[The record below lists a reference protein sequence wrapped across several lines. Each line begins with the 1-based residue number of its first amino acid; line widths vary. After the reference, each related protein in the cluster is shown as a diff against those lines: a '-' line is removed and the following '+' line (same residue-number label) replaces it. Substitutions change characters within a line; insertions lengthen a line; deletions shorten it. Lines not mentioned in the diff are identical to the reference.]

1 MKTMRYLLMVVAMV
15 SVLGVFAQGLAK
27 QPEAKMQSTSTMVS
41 TGSSLPQ
48 AAATGVYVTGSTPA
62 SYSPAGRPGYIRKDG
77 NPFGDDN
84 VSGTE
89 NPMEPGTPLGD
100 VFWPLM
106 LLAGAYAL
114 MRAILI
120 NKRKKQQKHCS
131 VR

>member
-1 MKTMRYLLMVVAMV
+1 MVMAMV
-15 SVLGVFAQGLAK
+15 SVLGVYAQGLAK
-27 QPEAKMQSTSTMVS
+27 QPEVKMYSTSTMVG
-41 TGSSLPQ
+41 TGSALPQ

-62 SYSPAGRPGYIRKDG
+62 SYSPAGRPGHIRKESVGGDEDDMEDEPDPT
-77 NPFGDDN
+77 NPGEVPD
-84 VSGTE
+84 
-89 NPMEPGTPLGD
+89 PLGD
-100 VFWPLM
+100 VFWPLA